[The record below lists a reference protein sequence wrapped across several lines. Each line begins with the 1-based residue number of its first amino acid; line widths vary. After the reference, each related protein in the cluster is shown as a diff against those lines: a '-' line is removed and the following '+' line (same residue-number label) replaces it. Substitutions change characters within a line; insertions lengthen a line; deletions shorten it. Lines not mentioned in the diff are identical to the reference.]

1 MKNVRYGRG
10 QGFSR
15 PVPNY
20 KAPSPMWDVFKKG
33 KALVMFFVGGVPDLK
48 RSAEI
53 LEKLPGLGCN
63 IVEIG
68 VPFSDPLADGPVI
81 RSAYQEGLEKGV
93 TLTKILKMIKNS
105 GKKVK
110 IPVVLLIY
118 YNLIKQRGESRFL
131 NDLTASGVS
140 GVIVPDL
147 FFPSSVPFARLCRKN
162 GIAFIPLVSPRT
174 PVSRAREISKEGGGF
189 LYYVNVEGVTG
200 ERDALPEGLARRLA
214 RVRSVSKLPVCCG
227 FGISR
232 PGQVR
237 AIKDTVDGVI
247 IGSAFQKRISSGG
260 KIYEFVRELKC
271 SL

>member
-1 MKNVRYGRG
+1 MK
-10 QGFSR
+10 
-15 PVPNY
+15 
-20 KAPSPMWDVFKKG
+20 KWHVFKKG
-33 KALVMFFVGGVPDLK
+33 KALVLFFVGGVPGLK

-53 LEKLPGLGCN
+53 LKELPGLGCD

-68 VPFSDPLADGPVI
+68 IPFSDPLADGPVI
-81 RSAYQEGLEKGV
+81 RSAYRKALENGV
-93 TLTKILKMIKNS
+93 TLTKILKMIKGS

-110 IPVVLLIY
+110 IPIVLLIY
-118 YNLIKQRGESRFL
+118 YNLIKQLGERRFL
-131 NDLTASGVS
+131 KELASSGVS

-147 FFPSSVPFARLCRKN
+147 FFPFSVPFARLCRKS

-200 ERDALPEGLARRLA
+200 ARDSLPGDLARRLA
-214 RVRSVSKLPVCCG
+214 RIRAVSKLPVCSG

-232 PGQVR
+232 PRQVR
-237 AIKDTVDGVI
+237 AISKTVDGVI
-247 IGSAFQKRISSGG
+247 VGSAFQKRLNRGEKISG
-260 KIYEFVRELKC
+260 FVRELKC